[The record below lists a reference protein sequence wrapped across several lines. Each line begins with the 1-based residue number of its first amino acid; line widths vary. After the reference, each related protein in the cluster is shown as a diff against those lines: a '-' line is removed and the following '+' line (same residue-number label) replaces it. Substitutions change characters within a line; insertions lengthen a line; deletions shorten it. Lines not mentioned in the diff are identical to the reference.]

1 MNSFVEF
8 MQWLLPLGSLI
19 GVIALTAYSVV
30 FLLHFRSSTK
40 FKLGEVI
47 VKNVRTNAI
56 FYALLITLAA
66 TLGSLFYS
74 EMAGLAPCT
83 LCWYQRILI
92 YPLVVFFG
100 LMVLKKQTTLSARET
115 LYPIVMSLLGV
126 LLALYHLT
134 LQNSEKV
141 SELAPCNVSLHSAS
155 CSESYFVEYGFISI
169 PVMSLLVFLS
179 LLFILKTHI
188 KK

>member
-1 MNSFVEF
+1 MNSFTEF
-8 MQWLLPLGSLI
+8 MQWLLPLASLV
-19 GVIALTAYSVV
+19 GVVALAAYSVV

-40 FKLGEVI
+40 FRFGEIV
-47 VKNVRTNAI
+47 VKNVGANAI
-56 FYALLITLAA
+56 FYALLVTLAA

-92 YPLVVFFG
+92 YPLVIFFG
-100 LMVLKKQTTLSARET
+100 LMVLKKQTKLSTREA

-134 LQNSEKV
+134 LQNSEKI
-141 SELAPCNVSLHSAS
+141 SEFAPCSVSLHSAS
-155 CSESYFVEYGFISI
+155 CSDTYFVEYGFISI